1 MNLFEGEIIS
11 FKAFDDVY
19 EGIILEIRDEKIY
32 MFDVYGNSKTITKED
47 IIDTDVEISMDK
59 IKVLVNY
66 FKHYTCGEVIKHQLI
81 MYKKE
86 ILRLQQIYKDKYSEY
101 NNVEV
106 KIDNLKD
113 DLMKKLD
120 IYTHQQINEKF
131 NNILN
136 NRDKHFTIYT
146 DDKHRLV
153 EIRFNRLYTVAKKGT
168 FNIKELKFINFFE
181 NGEVYIE
188 DESLWSEVAKKQV
201 QNIYN
206 ESNEGL
212 KEKYNM
218 LNHTE
223 LKVSDRIILGGP
235 IQDLTIE
242 KEFIFVPKNL
252 SSNKK
257 DIDIILLEV
266 ANFSKEYILI

>member
-1 MNLFEGEIIS
+1 
-11 FKAFDDVY
+11 
-19 EGIILEIRDEKIY
+19 
-32 MFDVYGNSKTITKED
+32 VYGNSKTIIEED
-47 IIDTDVEISMDK
+47 IIEKDVELTTDK

-66 FKHYTCGEVIKHQLI
+66 FKHYTCAEVIKQQLM

-86 ILRLQQIYKDKYSEY
+86 LVRLQKVYKDKYAEY
-101 NNVEV
+101 NNVEI
-106 KIDNLKD
+106 KIDTLKED
-113 DLMKKLD
+113 IIKQLD
-120 IYTHQQINEKF
+120 IYTHQEINEKF

-168 FNIKELKFINFFE
+168 FNVKELKFVNFFE
-181 NGEVYIE
+181 DGEVYIE

-201 QNIYN
+201 QNIYD

-212 KEKYNM
+212 KEKSNM

-223 LKVSDRIILGGP
+223 LKVADRVILGGP

-252 SSNKK
+252 SNNKK

-266 ANFSKEYILI
+266 ANFSKEYIII